1 MESWVEITIAV
12 GLEVVNLGNRGP
24 VTPENRDS
32 GYLSFMNI
40 ERMVRAISSALRTM
54 AAMAGSMAK
63 AISGF
68 SATAFKKTGRG
79 K

>member
-1 MESWVEITIAV
+1 MESWFEITIAV

-32 GYLSFMNI
+32 GYFSFTNI
-40 ERMVRAISSALRTM
+40 ERMVRAISSALRT
-54 AAMAGSMAK
+54 MAK

>member
-32 GYLSFMNI
+32 GYFSFTNI
-40 ERMVRAISSALRTM
+40 ERMVRAISSALRSM
-54 AAMAGSMAK
+54 AAMAGRIGQSDLRVLRYRVQEDRP
-63 AISGF
+63 G
-68 SATAFKKTGRG
+68 
-79 K
+79 